1 MFPDLR
7 TDIGRDG
14 NTLRSVY
21 VFYMEYMTTPLPEL
35 TMHFCKHFVKG
46 KRALDVLELHIA
58 RSNIPVNRQF
68 KANDSIFDININMPT
83 DTTDLTE
90 CQHVLEVV

>member
-46 KRALDVLELHIA
+46 KRALDMLPPSSDVLELHVA
-58 RSNIPVNRQF
+58 RSNVPVNR
-68 KANDSIFDININMPT
+68 
-83 DTTDLTE
+83 
-90 CQHVLEVV
+90 